1 VNALPETLSRPIRR
15 ADLEAKLRELRGE
28 VDETAEGARSSLVT
42 IGTVVL
48 VGVVVGAFLL
58 GKRKGRRR
66 STVVEVRRI

>member
-1 VNALPETLSRPIRR
+1 MNALPETLSRPIKR

-28 VDETAEGARSSLVT
+28 VDETAEEARSRLVT
-42 IGTVVL
+42 IGAVVV

>member
-1 VNALPETLSRPIRR
+1 MNALPETLSRPIRR

-28 VDETAEGARSSLVT
+28 VDETAEEARHSLVT
-42 IGTVVL
+42 IGAVVL